1 MSKKDQFKR
10 FGKKS
15 STKQLKEKSNNAV
28 IYTRVSSQGQVD
40 NYSLQAQYN
49 NCKAFAEGNDLIV
62 SKLFGAT
69 HESAKTDNRN
79 EFDKML
85 SFVKDPKNEI
95 SYIIVADID
104 RFSRTGDSAISI
116 QEELSKIGVMI
127 CAAIDGTIKLG
138 TSDETFKSIKMV
150 LAKAEN
156 DTRTRKCRE
165 GTISR
170 LKDGYWLGSVP
181 KGYEKV
187 DKKTL
192 RFTDEAKFI
201 KEAFLL
207 KREGF
212 INRTII
218 EKVNAKGAT
227 LTKSRLSAYFRN
239 PFYCGYLS
247 SSYLDGEIVRG
258 RHESLISE
266 ELFLEVNGLV
276 ERNPQ
281 GYKSEKQNES
291 RPLQADLKCSCGGVY
306 TGYCKKG
313 KYHYY
318 KCNGCK
324 HNCSVGTMH
333 NLFEDFLNQYAFSAA
348 YVKLFE
354 KQLKL
359 TFKHLNID
367 NAVKQKELKST
378 LTKLK
383 NNKKVADEKLAFGII
398 SQSIYDNA
406 TRDLAPNINSIEK
419 EIDELDFNLSNSNEY
434 ITKSFEILSDFGGL
448 WSSSS
453 LEIRREI
460 QNLVFNNHIQ
470 YDNENKLYRTP
481 FVNSLFSIM
490 AEGLGQK
497 KEGQKDDEV
506 NLSHFVPW
514 AGIEPALPKKLDFES
529 SASTNSATKA

>member
-1 MSKKDQFKR
+1 MSKKEQFKR
-10 FGKKS
+10 FAKA
-15 STKQLKEKSNNAV
+15 STSKQLKAQSNNAV

-40 NYSLQAQYN
+40 NYSLQAQYS
-49 NCKAFAEGNDLIV
+49 NCRAFADGNGLMV
-62 SKLFGAT
+62 VRLFGGT
-69 HESAKTDNRN
+69 HESAKTDNRC

-85 SFVKDPKNEI
+85 TFVKDPKNEI

-104 RFSRTGDSAISI
+104 RFSRSGDSAISI

-127 CAAIDGTIKLG
+127 CPAIDGTIKLG

-165 GTISR
+165 GIISR
-170 LKDGYWLGSVP
+170 LNDGYWLGSVP
-181 KGYEKV
+181 KGYERV

-192 RFTDEAKFI
+192 QFTDEAKFI

-207 KREGF
+207 KRDGF
-212 INRTII
+212 TNRTII

-227 LTKSRLSAYFRN
+227 LTKSRLSTYFRN

-247 SSYLDGEIVRG
+247 SSYLDGEVVKG
-258 RHESLISE
+258 KHEPLISE
-266 ELFLEVNGLV
+266 ELFLEINGIV
-276 ERNPQ
+276 EKNPQ
-281 GYKSEKQNES
+281 GYKSEKHNES
-291 RPLQADLKCSCGGVY
+291 RPLQADLKCSCDGVY
-306 TGYCKKG
+306 TGYSQKG

-318 KCNGCK
+318 KCNSCGY
-324 HNCSVGTMH
+324 NCSAGTMH
-333 NLFEDFLNQYAFSAA
+333 TLFEDFLNQYAFSAA
-348 YVKLFE
+348 YAKLFE

-359 TFKHLNID
+359 TFTHLNVD
-367 NAVKQKELKST
+367 NAAKQKELKAT
-378 LTKLK
+378 LSKLHTKQET
-383 NNKKVADEKLAFGII
+383 VDENLAFGKLPLSVYETVTLKLG
-398 SQSIYDNA
+398 SQIK
-406 TRDLAPNINSIEK
+406 SIEK
-419 EIDELDFNLSNSNEY
+419 EIAELDFNLSNSNDY
-434 ITKSFEILSDFGGL
+434 ITKSFEILRDFGGL
-448 WSSSS
+448 WSSSA

-470 YDNENKLYRTP
+470 YDKENKLYRTP
-481 FVNSLFSIM
+481 YVNSLFSM
-490 AEGLGQK
+490 MTAALGQK

>member
-1 MSKKDQFKR
+1 MSKKEQFKR
-10 FGKKS
+10 FAKVS
-15 STKQLKEKSNNAV
+15 TTKQLKAQSNNAV

-40 NYSLQAQYN
+40 NYSLQAQYK
-49 NCKAFAEGNDLIV
+49 NCRAFVDGNGLIV
-62 SKLFGAT
+62 NRLFGGT
-69 HESAKTDNRN
+69 HESAKTDNRS

-85 SFVKDPKNEI
+85 TFVKDPKNEI
-95 SYIIVADID
+95 SYIIVADMD
-104 RFSRTGDSAISI
+104 RFSRSGENAIAI
-116 QEELSKIGVMI
+116 QSELKKIGVTILPATDCTISVNPSSEMI
-127 CAAIDGTIKLG
+127 NGIKLLVA
-138 TSDETFKSIKMV
+138 KS
-150 LAKAEN
+150 EN

-165 GTISR
+165 GVISR

-181 KGYEKV
+181 KGYERV

-192 RFTDEAKFI
+192 KFTDEAKFI

-212 INRTII
+212 TNRAII

-227 LTKSRLSAYFRN
+227 LTKSRLSSYFRN
-239 PFYCGYLS
+239 PFYCGYLT
-247 SSYLDGEIVRG
+247 SSYLDGDIVKG
-258 RHESLISE
+258 RHEPLISE
-266 ELFLEVNGLV
+266 ELFLEINGLV
-276 ERNPQ
+276 EQNSQ
-281 GYKSEKQNES
+281 GYKSEKHNES
-291 RPLQADLKCSCGGVY
+291 RPLQADLKCSCDGVY

-324 HNCSVGTMH
+324 HNCSAGTMH
-333 NLFEDFLNQYAFSAA
+333 TLFEDFLNQYAFSAA
-348 YVKLFE
+348 YAKLLE

-359 TFKHLNID
+359 TFTHLNID
-367 NAVKQKELKST
+367 NAAKQKELKTT
-378 LTKLK
+378 LSKYHTKQET
-383 NNKKVADEKLAFGII
+383 ADENLAFGKLPLSVYETVTLKLG
-398 SQSIYDNA
+398 SQIK
-406 TRDLAPNINSIEK
+406 SIEK
-419 EIDELDFNLSNSNEY
+419 EIAELDFNLSNSNDY
-434 ITKSFEILSDFGGL
+434 ITKSFEILRDFGGL
-448 WSSSS
+448 WSSSA

-470 YDNENKLYRTP
+470 YDKENKLYRTP
-481 FVNSLFSIM
+481 YVNSLFSM
-490 AEGLGQK
+490 MTAALGQK